1 MELTIQQLAQILLGV
16 ARAQQAI
23 IDALENSKA
32 GFKSS
37 HFRPAVETA
46 ARIRA
51 NRAETLAEFPAR
63 LLLQMM
69 NRTAP
74 DTDSV
79 IRELEKLLSEPDAAA
94 PADPAAA
101 TAPAAARAAPAGP
114 AGDDSLD
121 MTR

>member
-1 MELTIQQLAQILLGV
+1 MEISTQQLAQILLGI
-16 ARAQQAI
+16 ARAQQAM

-37 HFRPAVETA
+37 HFRPAIETA
-46 ARIRA
+46 ARLRS
-51 NRAETLAEFPAR
+51 NRAESLVDFPPR

-69 NRTAP
+69 SRTAP

-79 IRELEKLLSEPDAAA
+79 IRDLEKLLAAPDVTATAAPAAAAA
-94 PADPAAA
+94 PAASAQP
-101 TAPAAARAAPAGP
+101 TNP

>member
-1 MELTIQQLAQILLGV
+1 MDLSLQQLAQILLGI
-16 ARAQQAI
+16 ARSQQAI

-46 ARIRA
+46 ARIRS
-51 NRAETLAEFPAR
+51 NRAESLAEFPAR

-69 NRTAP
+69 SRTGP

-79 IRELEKLLSEPDAAA
+79 MRELEKLLALPEV
-94 PADPAAA
+94 
-101 TAPAAARAAPAGP
+101 TAPAAPEAPDTPLSGAKMP
-114 AGDDSLD
+114 PDDDSLD

>member
-1 MELTIQQLAQILLGV
+1 MDMTVQQLAQILLGI

-32 GFKSS
+32 GFKST

-46 ARIRA
+46 ARLRS
-51 NRAETLAEFPAR
+51 NRPESLAEFPSR

-69 NRTAP
+69 SRTAP
-74 DTDSV
+74 DSDSV
-79 IRELEKLLSEPDAAA
+79 LRDLEKLLALPVATAIAPPGAASEP
-94 PADPAAA
+94 PGSPG
-101 TAPAAARAAPAGP
+101 TPL
-114 AGDDSLD
+114 GDDSLD